1 MIKAPTK
8 ILELTSYLKMRN
20 LAFPLGSGTRQRS
33 PLSPVLFNIV
43 LEILANEIRQEKE
56 IKGIH
61 IGEEDTKLSLF
72 TNDMIIYV
80 ENMKESTRKL
90 QELLSS
96 YSKVAGY
103 KVNVQKSITFL
114 YTSSKQV
121 KSEI

>member
-1 MIKAPTK
+1 M
-8 ILELTSYLKMRN
+8 
-20 LAFPLGSGTRQRS
+20 
-33 PLSPVLFNIV
+33 LFNIV